1 MVRSNEKLW
10 LTSLAAVLAGAP
22 MSVVQA
28 QTDVGFSCPE
38 CVDAADL
45 ADGSVG
51 EAKLD
56 AALAARLA
64 DMEARIAAL
73 ETGSVGSPGFA
84 GTYRCYELQVDQF
97 AGTNYAGMNLQG
109 EQIVIDADG
118 AGSATYTVSVDDSS
132 LVWFVDGSGLLQANW
147 TEQTDPDV
155 TDSFT
160 YTISAEGQVII
171 DGEAAGW
178 ISQDGDVVTLLQV
191 GSDTVVDEFSLGI
204 GLSVCVRT
212 ILP

>member
-97 AGTNYAGMNLQG
+97 AGLDFAGMNLQG
-109 EQIVIDADG
+109 ERILIDADG
-118 AGSATYTVSVDDSS
+118 AGTASYTVSED
-132 LVWFVDGSGLLQANW
+132 DGSLTWSVEGGALQSNW
-147 TEQTDPDV
+147 SDITDPDF
-155 TDSFT
+155 TGSFT
-160 YTISAEGQVII
+160 YAVSPDGQLSF
-171 DGEAAGW
+171 DGQEWGW
-178 ISQDGDVVTLLQV
+178 LSHNGDFAT
-191 GSDTVVDEFSLGI
+191 SLFVNTDYTGFGIGI
-204 GLSVCVRT
+204 GLTVCVRT
-212 ILP
+212 VLP